1 MKKILLFFA
10 CFASICVSQA
20 QWTFQVLSFT
30 NNCMGW
36 DWVNAEHEGQEI
48 MSMYN
53 NKQYSNRTACEA
65 ARNSIHTSYICLT
78 INCGPCTG
86 KDMGGGDGTLSSS
99 PSTNSAFAGPQQ
111 GVAFSPSNA
120 ADEIKQWVKDYYKQN
135 GIDYDEAYL
144 DELFEN
150 MYAWK
155 EFEQMYVQAH
165 EQMIEMN
172 DRESYLGES
181 DSIKQRYLVTTKS
194 GNIYEELNMKVEER
208 TVANPVS
215 LDENGMP
222 HLNTNAINPKQS
234 LSDLNTEMEKPE
246 PRVSPYSNYSTDITD
261 ERGSILGDYI
271 NDFLEKNDNW
281 IYAFEQLFPK
291 TSPMEKY
298 AKDNGVNPDIG
309 DALWTFTEGV
319 GIEVE
324 CGWLPWDVGKRT
336 EEALTTFGKTTL
348 GGILNYSESNWF
360 DKGNIEQLSM
370 TYTKA
375 TIDMFAHIA
384 GGHPMQKLIKFSY
397 DVRYGR
403 P

>member
-1 MKKILLFFA
+1 MKKVGIIIAFLLSCPF
-10 CFASICVSQA
+10 VHA
-20 QWTFQVLSFT
+20 QWVLTVNYT
-30 NNCMGW
+30 NNCTDMW
-36 DWVNAEHEGQEI
+36 EELRAELEAKRIVTE
-48 MSMYN
+48 YN
-53 NKQYSNRTACEA
+53 NNTYSTKAECDA
-65 ARNSIHTSYICLT
+65 ARRSIQSPYSCL
-78 INCGPCTG
+78 IFDCHCTG
-86 KDMGGGDGTLSSS
+86 HDAGGGGTVSTD
-99 PSTNSAFAGPQQ
+99 PSANSTFAGPLQ

-165 EQMIEMN
+165 AQMIEMD

-181 DSIKQRYLVTTKS
+181 DSIKQRYLITTKS
-194 GNIYEELNMKVEER
+194 GYIYEELNMEVEER

-215 LDENGMP
+215 LGENGMP
-222 HLNTNAINPKQS
+222 YLDPNAINPKQT
-234 LSDLNTEMEKPE
+234 LPDLDTDMDKPE
-246 PRVSPYSNYSTDITD
+246 PRTLPYNNYSTEITD
-261 ERGSILGDYI
+261 ERGSILGEYI
-271 NDFLEKNDNW
+271 NDFFEKYDNW
-281 IYAFEQLFPK
+281 VYAFEQLFPK

-298 AKDNGVNPDIG
+298 AKDNGVDPDLG
-309 DALWTFTEGV
+309 NALWTFAEGV
-319 GIEVE
+319 GVEVG
-324 CGWLPWDVGKRT
+324 CGWLPWKEGKRT
-336 EEALTTFGKTTL
+336 EESLTSFAKTTL
-348 GGILNYSESNWF
+348 GGILKYSESDLT
-360 DKGNIEQLSM
+360 DKRNIERLSM